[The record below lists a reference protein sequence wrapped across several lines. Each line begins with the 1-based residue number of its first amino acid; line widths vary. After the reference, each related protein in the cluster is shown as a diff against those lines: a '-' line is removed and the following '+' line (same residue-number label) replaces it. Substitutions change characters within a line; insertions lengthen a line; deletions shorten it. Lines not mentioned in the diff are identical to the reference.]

1 MFRCNVQLSTQQETG
16 TKDSKYK
23 SSFKIYDKKAV
34 RLNVNEI
41 LNMKLYQ
48 TCVREEEDR
57 DTLCKHRKVVL
68 FCDWGERG
76 WALPLK
82 QCPLGMHR

>member
-1 MFRCNVQLSTQQETG
+1 M
-16 TKDSKYK
+16 
-23 SSFKIYDKKAV
+23 
-34 RLNVNEI
+34 NEI

-68 FCDWGERG
+68 FCDWGGRRMG
-76 WALPLK
+76 PSIKTVPPGDAQINTGPDKTLYK
-82 QCPLGMHR
+82 